1 MYRILKLIKR
11 YQIAI
16 SLLTW
21 QLFPKTQ
28 LSYLKNL
35 HLCLKF
41 VFQSSNFGLDF
52 SKTTRLSKIQFL
64 CQFHQHGINSNLSHN
79 NFNLSP
85 FSLTFQIW

>member
-1 MYRILKLIKR
+1 MYRILQLIKT

-21 QLFPKTQ
+21 QLFFLNQ

-41 VFQSSNFGLDF
+41 VF
-52 SKTTRLSKIQFL
+52 
-64 CQFHQHGINSNLSHN
+64 
-79 NFNLSP
+79 
-85 FSLTFQIW
+85 